1 VTLCSNAHF
10 ICTTHS
16 GNGKSDDEEEQLMTK
31 VAWVFPGQGSQS
43 VGMARDLY
51 DNVASAKAIFERADE
66 ALDFPLSKL
75 CFEGPD
81 EELRQ
86 TINAQPALVTT
97 SFACLEAAR
106 EVSGNGL
113 PKPAFAAGHSLGEYT
128 ALAVAGV
135 FDFATAVRLARER
148 GRLMH
153 EAGQASA
160 GSMAAILELDE
171 SKLAEICQETGT
183 VIANINHPGQI
194 VISGA
199 TDKVKRAIE
208 MATAAGAK
216 RAVPL
221 QVSGAFHSPLMQPAA
236 DGLAKYIDSLSLREP
251 SIPVI
256 GNIRAEP
263 LTTAELVKTELLD
276 QLLNPVQW
284 IRTIQYISDRGV
296 PTFIEIGPGKVL
308 TGLIKRIKTEART
321 INLCDLEAVRTLA
334 SQ

>member
-1 VTLCSNAHF
+1 
-10 ICTTHS
+10 
-16 GNGKSDDEEEQLMTK
+16 MTK

-43 VGMARDLY
+43 VGMVRDLY
-51 DNVASAKAIFERADE
+51 DNIASARAIIDSADE
-66 ALDFPLSKL
+66 ALGFPLTKL
-75 CFEGPD
+75 IFEGPE

-86 TINAQPALVTT
+86 TINAQPALVTA
-97 SFACLEAAR
+97 SIACLEAAR
-106 EVSGNGL
+106 EISNNSL
-113 PKPAFAAGHSLGEYT
+113 PLPTYMAGHSLGEYT

-135 FDFATAVRLARER
+135 FDFNTAVRLARER

-153 EAGQASA
+153 EAGQARA
-160 GSMAAILELDE
+160 GGMAAIIGLDE
-171 SKLAEICQETGT
+171 DKLAEICRESDA
-183 VIANINHPGQI
+183 VMANVNSPGQI

-199 TDKVKRAIE
+199 SDSITKAME

-216 RAVPL
+216 RAIPL
-221 QVSGAFHSPLMQPAA
+221 QVSGAFHSPLMQPAV
-236 DGLAKYIDSLSLREP
+236 DGLAEYINSVSFQEP

-263 LTTAELVKTELLD
+263 LTSAEMIKTELMD

-284 IRTIQYISDRGV
+284 VRTIEYISSQGV

-308 TGLIKRIKTEART
+308 TGLIKRINEEART
-321 INLCDLEAVRTLA
+321 INVGDLEAVKTIA